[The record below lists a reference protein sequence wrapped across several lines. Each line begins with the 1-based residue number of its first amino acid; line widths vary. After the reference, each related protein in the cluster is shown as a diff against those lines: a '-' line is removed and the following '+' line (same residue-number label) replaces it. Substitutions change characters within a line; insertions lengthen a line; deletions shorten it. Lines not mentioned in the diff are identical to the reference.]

1 MKRLTDFV
9 ENIDIIR
16 WLKIRNILNVLTN
29 ILDSIMKLSV
39 GQTVIVLLILIL
51 REAYFKDSVNIES
64 ITGAVYIFY
73 AMSVVIS
80 AVLVVFL
87 KSQELLTIVLSVF
100 KMSLSLAVIGLTT
113 SNIKSLDDCSNLA
126 IIFVLILFLSKLLKK
141 LVSLLDDLI
150 QRSLYDFSRVLDDI
164 GMLTENDILNLDRT
178 DKVIKI
184 VRQTRASK
192 IEDQDQKTN
201 EISYHLSLIVKD
213 YRGKSYELNR
223 LVYSR
228 AYNEFFL
235 MDSK

>member
-1 MKRLTDFV
+1 MKRLTDFI

-16 WLKIRNILNVLTN
+16 WLKIRNISNVLTN
-29 ILDSIMKLSV
+29 ILESIMKLSV

-73 AMSVVIS
+73 AMSAVLS

-87 KSQELLTIVLSVF
+87 KSQELLTIILSFV

-113 SNIKSLDDCSNLA
+113 SNIKSLDDCSNLV
-126 IIFVLILFLSKLLKK
+126 IIFVLILFLSKLIKRI
-141 LVSLLDDLI
+141 VSLLDDLI

-192 IEDQDQKTN
+192 IEDQDQSTN

-213 YRGKSYELNR
+213 YRGKSYELSR

>member
-1 MKRLTDFV
+1 MKRLTDFI

-16 WLKIRNILNVLTN
+16 WLKIRNIVNVLTN

-39 GQTVIVLLILIL
+39 GQTVVVLLILIL

-73 AMSVVIS
+73 AMSVVLS

-87 KSQELLTIVLSVF
+87 KSQELLTIILSVV

-113 SNIKSLDDCSNLA
+113 SNVKSLDDCSNLA
-126 IIFVLILFLSKLLKK
+126 IIFVLILFLSRLLKK
-141 LVSLLDDLI
+141 IVSLLDDLI

-192 IEDQDQKTN
+192 IEDQDQSTN

-213 YRGKSYELNR
+213 YRGKSYELSR